1 MAWFTTFDAQAL
13 FCVFVVKNITL
24 ALEGLGAEGVKMDL
38 VIGALWVGFDG
49 IWAETLRQPIEP
61 F

>member
-1 MAWFTTFDAQAL
+1 
-13 FCVFVVKNITL
+13 VKNITL

-38 VIGALWVGFDG
+38 VIGALWVGFGG